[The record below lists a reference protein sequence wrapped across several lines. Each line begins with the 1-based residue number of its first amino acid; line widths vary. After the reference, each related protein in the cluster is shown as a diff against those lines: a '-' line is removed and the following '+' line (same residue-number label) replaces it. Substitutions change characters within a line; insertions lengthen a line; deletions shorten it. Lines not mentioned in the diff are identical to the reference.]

1 MIYAICLS
9 YINFEKDL
17 SQLYNCYSKNSSL
30 ILDKD
35 KRTFILTLNSVMNI
49 NCLEFNKDAQFNLTL
64 GVLNTTLSVLTTD
77 YNYLQS
83 VTQIVFKIPAE
94 YKLNTYNED
103 HFALA
108 TVYNLQYKTE
118 IHIDVYDELKTDLQ
132 SCFDLIEVLIVGNY
146 TTFNMCPNQNCVN
159 QLIWNITAKSY
170 IEQISI
176 TIDKFT
182 YNLSTI
188 NLLEAY
194 QNQLCYSEDIQISN
208 TERSTILLV
217 SFILS
222 KLNVLFVQ
230 GDTSMSLLYPL
241 KTNINDISNVFLTK
255 YSYMYN
261 YYNDTG
267 YEIIFEYDQPKLE
280 AATQFI
286 NSLNYDLIVYKLA
299 GSIRTNGGVQ
309 SLSLTKTGTEFVKN
323 QRSIV
328 FSCSEMKGEQQ
339 KTCLQMLYNDY
350 NEYSAISTYNLDIMF
365 YNQGNLVYLIKA
377 YKCRPIYTCWKYGV
391 VILTQQQLQIQLTRN
406 GYCDNYHDYYDYSN
420 ISIQINVYNE
430 NYELQQQFQNYY
442 PIVNATNIS
451 CFNYSLNQIDIS
463 KINKNTKL
471 RLEMNV
477 STFSEQFYINKVI
490 DLRQTNRITKGLHI
504 FGSILMTIF
513 AIILLLKAHASKQQI
528 LIYQHSYNQRKYQQ
542 SQIIEIQQKVSLG
555 KQE

>member
-17 SQLYNCYSKNSSL
+17 SQLYNYCYSKNSSL

-35 KRTFILTLNSVMNI
+35 KRIFTLTLNSVMNT
-49 NCLEFNKDAQFNLTL
+49 NCHVFNKDAHFNLTL
-64 GVLNTTLSVLTTD
+64 GLLNTTLSVLATD

-83 VTQIVFKIPAE
+83 VTQLVFKISAE
-94 YKLNTYNED
+94 YVLNTYNEE

-108 TVYNLQYKTE
+108 TVYNLQYITQ
-118 IHIDVYDELKTDLQ
+118 IHVDVYDELKTDLQ
-132 SCFDLIEVLIVGNY
+132 SCFDLIEVVIVGKQ

-188 NLLEAY
+188 NLLETY
-194 QNQLCYSEDIQISN
+194 QNQLCYSEQIQISD

-230 GDTSMSLLYPL
+230 GDTSVSLLYPL
-241 KTNINDISNVFLTK
+241 KANINDISNVFLAK

-286 NSLNYDLIVYKLA
+286 NQLNYDLIVYKLA
-299 GSIRTNGGVQ
+299 GSIRTNGGVR
-309 SLSLTKTGTEFVKN
+309 SLALTKTGTEFFKN

-328 FSCSEMKGEQQ
+328 FSCGEMKGEQQ

-377 YKCRPIYTCWKYGV
+377 YK
-391 VILTQQQLQIQLTRN
+391 
-406 GYCDNYHDYYDYSN
+406 
-420 ISIQINVYNE
+420 
-430 NYELQQQFQNYY
+430 
-442 PIVNATNIS
+442 
-451 CFNYSLNQIDIS
+451 
-463 KINKNTKL
+463 
-471 RLEMNV
+471 
-477 STFSEQFYINKVI
+477 
-490 DLRQTNRITKGLHI
+490 
-504 FGSILMTIF
+504 
-513 AIILLLKAHASKQQI
+513 
-528 LIYQHSYNQRKYQQ
+528 
-542 SQIIEIQQKVSLG
+542 
-555 KQE
+555 